1 MTYLFNPFSFVRPSV
16 RLSLKVR
23 CIVKKPLN
31 MFSCI
36 DILIA
41 CRNENNL
48 ESIYVLLSMYRTS
61 RKTCTNTIIYALC
74 KKSLPP
80 FPHYSPFFRR
90 FSSRAKIARVEA
102 FMGLGV
108 FFAAVADRKKPDE
121 KYRKVLCRSIRYS
134 LITRSLVN

>member
-1 MTYLFNPFSFVRPSV
+1 MFCYLCTEPQGRHVLIQSF
-16 RLSLKVR
+16 
-23 CIVKKPLN
+23 
-31 MFSCI
+31 MH
-36 DILIA
+36 
-41 CRNENNL
+41 
-48 ESIYVLLSMYRTS
+48 
-61 RKTCTNTIIYALC
+61 YA
-74 KKSLPP
+74 KNSLPP